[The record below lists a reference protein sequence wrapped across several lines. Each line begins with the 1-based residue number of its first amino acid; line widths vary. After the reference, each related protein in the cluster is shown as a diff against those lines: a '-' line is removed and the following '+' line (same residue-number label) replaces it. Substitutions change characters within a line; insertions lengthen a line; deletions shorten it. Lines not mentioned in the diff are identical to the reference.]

1 MNLVPKHGHT
11 TSFTQPTIANQ
22 SVSNTTVFGTYFGAK
37 WTNLTP
43 INMVNSIRVYS
54 AMRTHQG
61 QGSNTLRVGRGEI
74 RESSQL
80 FTGSLKKSPPWIISC
95 ILRKNNPVEK
105 CRDLIAN

>member
-1 MNLVPKHGHT
+1 MNFVPKHGHT

-22 SVSNTTVFGTYFGAK
+22 SVSNTMDFGMYFGAK

-43 INMVNSIRVYS
+43 INMETLIRVYS

-74 RESSQL
+74 RESSRP
-80 FTGSLKKSPPWIISC
+80 FTGTQKKSIQWIIRC
-95 ILRKNNPVEK
+95 IL
-105 CRDLIAN
+105 